1 MLVGAAE
8 VIDWNNR
15 MNGNG
20 ITSKGIEI
28 DWPALMRFKRT
39 FTEPVPKGTEQGF
52 AKAGITTFHGRARFV
67 DKTAIRVGSD
77 TLDTRYVII
86 ATGAES
92 AKLAI
97 LGEEHLTT
105 SDQFLELEKLPRRI
119 IFVGGGY
126 ISFEFAHVAAR
137 AGAQVWILH
146 RGARPLA
153 GFDPDLVNQLLQAMQ
168 EIGIDV
174 QLNIAV
180 QAIEKDSRH
189 LIVHASRGDTKQV
202 FKADLVVHG
211 AGRVPE
217 IGDLDLEKAGIDY
230 EKRGVSVN
238 EYLQSVSNSAVYA
251 AGDAAASGGLPL
263 TPVAS
268 MEGGVA
274 AANLL
279 EGNRQKPDYTAVPT
293 VAFTV
298 PPLASVGYQ
307 EATARRQGLKFK
319 TNRADTSGWYSSRRV
334 GMKYSGYKVLVE
346 EESNRILGAHLL
358 GLHAEEVINLFT
370 MAIQFGLRA
379 DDLKKVRYSYPSH
392 SDDISYMV

>member
-15 MNGNG
+15 MSGNG

-52 AKAGITTFHGRARFV
+52 AKAGITTFHGRAHFV

-86 ATGAES
+86 ATGAEP

-97 LGEEHLTT
+97 LGEEHLIT
-105 SDQFLELEKLPRRI
+105 SDQFLELDKLPKRI
-119 IFVGGGY
+119 VFVGGGY

-137 AGAQVWILH
+137 AGAQVRILH
-146 RGARPLA
+146 RGTKPLA
-153 GFDPDLVNQLLQAMQ
+153 GFDPDLVNQLLQATQ

-174 QLNIAV
+174 QLNTAV
-180 QAIEKDSRH
+180 QAIEKDSDH
-189 LIVHASRGDTKQV
+189 FVVHASNENTKQV

-217 IGDLDLEKAGIDY
+217 IEDLDLDKARIDY

-238 EYLQSVSNSAVYA
+238 EYLQSVSNSSVYA

-279 EGNRQKPDYTAVPT
+279 EGNHHNPDYTAVPT

-298 PPLASVGYQ
+298 PPLASVGLQ
-307 EATARRQGLKFK
+307 EATARDQGLNFK
-319 TNRADTSGWYSSRRV
+319 TNHADTSGWYSSRRLGV
-334 GMKYSGYKVLVE
+334 KYSGYKVLIE
-346 EESNRILGAHLL
+346 EDSDRILGAHLL
-358 GLHAEEVINLFT
+358 GPHAEEVINLFT
-370 MAIQFGLRA
+370 MAIQFGLCA
-379 DDLKKVRYSYPSH
+379 DDLKKVRYTYPSS